1 MGQLQIPG
9 TSVQYS
15 NPKQIDQNSNLFPDC
30 GDLAFPQ
37 VAQVNPQTG
46 LPVGPSTRTG
56 KAWQAHP
63 VPTGTNA
70 TWGRPLIFA
79 APACPQPGS
88 FDPTPATAPPIAVNQ
103 DPVAPGKGKPI
114 TVSGS
119 TGSTGNPDNDLKRQ
133 VTGQVPNGPAF
144 SNPS

>member
-1 MGQLQIPG
+1 MTQIQVPG
-9 TSVQYS
+9 TSVILD
-15 NPKQIDQNSNLFPDC
+15 NPKAVNQATVTFPNC

-56 KAWQAHP
+56 KTWQPHP

-70 TWGRPLIFA
+70 TWGRPLIFP

-88 FDPTPATAPPIAVNQ
+88 FDAALPTAPPIAVNQ
-103 DPVAPGKGKPI
+103 DPPVPNKGTPVVTTKNAD
-114 TVSGS
+114 GS
-119 TGSTGNPDNDLKRQ
+119 TATAHGTIAGTSITINLPG
-133 VTGQVPNGPAF
+133 
-144 SNPS
+144 